1 MSSKEQG
8 ARVEVLDGMRG
19 LAVLLVMLHHAVMY
33 FPCEGTAALAV
44 RRVFLPGLIGVDL
57 FFVLSGYL
65 ITSILLRT
73 RRQAGY
79 YRRFYLARFFR
90 IFPLYYAVLGLVFL
104 VMPRIAPDIRHTLLW
119 LRQWR
124 FWTYTTNFAIARSAQ
139 LIFVSR
145 DLNLNHF
152 WSLAIE
158 EQFYL
163 FWPVTVA
170 VLGKR
175 GLRWAIVSML
185 AYSCYLRS
193 APGISDF
200 AIYFGTTT
208 RWDGL
213 AVGALLATSIPTG
226 VAPAGMLALSHAY
239 KIAIACLGVALA
251 IEYHVLD
258 LPFLS
263 RCFEY
268 PLLAI
273 GFAALVTHATG
284 NPNSLCARFFGS
296 RPLRTL
302 GTYSYALYIF
312 HLLFIFA
319 LVRAFHQIVDCRG
332 VFGLL
337 GFSALMFAL
346 SFALARASYVLLES
360 PCLRLKTRFLD
371 HAATR
376 VRAEAGARFSKD

>member
-1 MSSKEQG
+1 
-8 ARVEVLDGMRG
+8 
-19 LAVLLVMLHHAVMY
+19 
-33 FPCEGTAALAV
+33 
-44 RRVFLPGLIGVDL
+44 
-57 FFVLSGYL
+57 
-65 ITSILLRT
+65 
-73 RRQAGY
+73 
-79 YRRFYLARFFR
+79 
-90 IFPLYYAVLGLVFL
+90 
-104 VMPRIAPDIRHTLLW
+104 
-119 LRQWR
+119 
-124 FWTYTTNFAIARSAQ
+124 
-139 LIFVSR
+139 
-145 DLNLNHF
+145 
-152 WSLAIE
+152 
-158 EQFYL
+158 
-163 FWPVTVA
+163 
-170 VLGKR
+170 
-175 GLRWAIVSML
+175 ML